1 MAFARSFSLWCV
13 LALPLGCAESSDSP
27 FSLSRS
33 RVQPALRLGQK
44 VPNAAESDV
53 VGSFS
58 ERIGRGTTAF
68 GRLVRCDAATLVF
81 KDEER
86 TGADRMMT
94 PRLRAG
100 MLRLGRSVESEWPG
114 VRLRVTEAWD
124 EKTEHAPTSLHYEGR
139 AADITTSDLDPRK
152 LGRLGRLAVDAG
164 LDWVFYED
172 RSHVHVSVSR

>member
-1 MAFARSFSLWCV
+1 MVKVRFLAVGCI
-13 LALPLGCAESSDSP
+13 LALALGCTGSSESP

-33 RVQPALRLGQK
+33 RETPTLRLGEK
-44 VPNAAESDV
+44 VPDAAESDV
-53 VGSFS
+53 VGVFS

-100 MLRLGRSVESEWPG
+100 LLRLGRKVEAEWPAA
-114 VRLRVTEAWD
+114 RLRVTEAWD
-124 EKTEHAPTSLHYEGR
+124 EKSEHAPTSLHYEGR
-139 AADITTSDLDPRK
+139 AADITTSDLDPHK